1 MEDREPTLREF
12 VIIVVLT
19 IVGCAILAA
28 MSS

>member
-1 MEDREPTLREF
+1 MEDRELTLREF

-19 IVGCAILAA
+19 LVGCAILAA